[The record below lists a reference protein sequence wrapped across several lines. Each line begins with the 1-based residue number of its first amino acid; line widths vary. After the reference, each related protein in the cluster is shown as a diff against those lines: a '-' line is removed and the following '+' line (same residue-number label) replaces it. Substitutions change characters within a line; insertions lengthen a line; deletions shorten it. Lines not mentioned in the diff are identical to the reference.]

1 MTLVEV
7 LLVLNIFNGKEIS
20 TLPTFETLKTT
31 LQTYLG
37 KEGKQISG
45 IDLCLTTNSS
55 SSSSRSSSSSNLS
68 REAPLMLSEYSLDG
82 YRLRFSTT
90 DNPLQSCW
98 VNDMHTVILYE
109 EDLCK
114 DYSPHIICSGGGIRD
129 GAVNIGVVDKSD
141 GNESNIGRKKQKLMH
156 DGKEQER
163 DAIQMNDNCY
173 LYWPVNNSDILVYA
187 PLPFSMTNEY
197 QQSEE
202 MLILYC
208 LHLPDYNA
216 NFELTVTQTF
226 GNRTRS
232 YTMEVGEY
240 RNSFVDNVLTLPLFY
255 DLAVASN
262 YIDGKRRNLNL
273 SIILHTKD
281 INQHVAS
288 FTLQRKIVV
297 ASHDLLEPSTVK
309 VHPLVNSIGS
319 RDHLGAAFSVLLP
332 NARSMVEVGV
342 QNGEY
347 AKLILSQWSHCK
359 RYVFVDPWHEN
370 ASGNNDPYVD
380 TANNDHQRRHFEAA
394 VKNIPDFA
402 LNKTAILKHTSLQAA
417 ELLANNS
424 VDIVYIDARH
434 DYHSV
439 LKDMSAWYPKV
450 KKEGMLAG
458 HDYLLTYSHN
468 TIFTVKP
475 AVDKFARE
483 HNLIPF
489 QTHDNFPTWMLF
501 KP

>member
-187 PLPFSMTNEY
+187 PLPFSMT
-197 QQSEE
+197 
-202 MLILYC
+202 
-208 LHLPDYNA
+208 
-216 NFELTVTQTF
+216 
-226 GNRTRS
+226 
-232 YTMEVGEY
+232 
-240 RNSFVDNVLTLPLFY
+240 
-255 DLAVASN
+255 
-262 YIDGKRRNLNL
+262 
-273 SIILHTKD
+273 
-281 INQHVAS
+281 
-288 FTLQRKIVV
+288 
-297 ASHDLLEPSTVK
+297 
-309 VHPLVNSIGS
+309 
-319 RDHLGAAFSVLLP
+319 
-332 NARSMVEVGV
+332 
-342 QNGEY
+342 
-347 AKLILSQWSHCK
+347 
-359 RYVFVDPWHEN
+359 
-370 ASGNNDPYVD
+370 
-380 TANNDHQRRHFEAA
+380 
-394 VKNIPDFA
+394 
-402 LNKTAILKHTSLQAA
+402 
-417 ELLANNS
+417 
-424 VDIVYIDARH
+424 
-434 DYHSV
+434 
-439 LKDMSAWYPKV
+439 
-450 KKEGMLAG
+450 
-458 HDYLLTYSHN
+458 
-468 TIFTVKP
+468 TIF
-475 AVDKFARE
+475 
-483 HNLIPF
+483 L
-489 QTHDNFPTWMLF
+489 
-501 KP
+501 